1 MIDLETIALSA
12 IVVFSIWYWLKT
24 REIKEAAYLA
34 ARKYCKEHELEV
46 LDQAVVLKG
55 LRLKRNTKGSVQ
67 LHRRYSFDFTSSGD
81 DRYEGFV
88 FMLGNRVE
96 SVQLATHRIH

>member
-12 IVVFSIWYWLKT
+12 LVVFVIWYWLKT

-34 ARKYCKEHELEV
+34 AKKYCEEHDLEV

-55 LRLKRNTKGSVQ
+55 LKLKRNAKGRVQ
-67 LHRRYSFDFTSSGD
+67 IYRRYSFDFTSSGD

-88 FMLGNRVE
+88 FVLGNRIE
-96 SVQLATHRIH
+96 TVQLATHRIN